1 MARILRLDQNT
12 INKIAAG
19 EVVERP
25 AAVVKELVENA
36 IDAGATA
43 ITIEIKQ
50 GGSQLIRITDNGSGI
65 EKEQIQI
72 AFERHATSK
81 IREAQD
87 LLTIHSLGFRGEA
100 LASIS
105 AVAQVEL
112 VTKTRGTLMG
122 VRYVIEGGE
131 EKKLE
136 DVGCPEGTTFVIR
149 NLFYNV
155 PARKKFLKSP
165 QTETS
170 YVNDLVERMAMSHPH
185 ISFKFM
191 SNNQVKLQTSGNGNN
206 KDVIYHIYGRDI
218 TSQLLSI
225 TSTTALI
232 SVTGFLAKPVVNRG
246 NRNYMNYFVNGRY
259 VKSKI
264 VNKAIEEAYKPYMM
278 QHRYPMTAL
287 QIEIDSQQ
295 VDVNVHPTKMEV
307 RFSNEQA
314 VFQAIFQAITN
325 GLAHREMIPAV
336 TVGKEEKNKKAPL
349 PANKGPEPFEVQ
361 RKIAEGAGIG
371 KQKLEAAKLISQYEK
386 IKKEQEAREHVVKE
400 ENTYKTE
407 SFSSLAKK
415 ALMKVEQQE
424 KEKKDNSTT
433 VEQGVKKQKEQCVAN
448 AIKEDARKYK
458 SNPARNEIEKNIT
471 TTTENASSESKTAD
485 VEKEKLWDK
494 NNSTQVELFEGETA
508 LLKKEAK
515 KEYTIVGQIFD
526 TYWIVQYK
534 DKMFLIDQHAAH
546 EKILFERTIASIKEK
561 KRLSQMLQPPMIV
574 SLSMKEEQVLKK
586 HKAAIEALGFEVET
600 FGGREYS
607 IRAVPANL
615 FDVADVTL
623 LTDLLDTLAEDMQV
637 ENSDVII
644 EKVASISCKAA
655 VKGNMKLS
663 KLEAEALI
671 TELMQLENPY
681 HCPHGR
687 PVIVSMSK
695 YELEK
700 KFKRVL

>member
-191 SNNQVKLQTSGNGNN
+191 SNNQMKLQTSGNGNN

-264 VNKAIEEAYKPYMM
+264 VNKAIEEAY
-278 QHRYPMTAL
+278 
-287 QIEIDSQQ
+287 
-295 VDVNVHPTKMEV
+295 
-307 RFSNEQA
+307 
-314 VFQAIFQAITN
+314 
-325 GLAHREMIPAV
+325 
-336 TVGKEEKNKKAPL
+336 
-349 PANKGPEPFEVQ
+349 
-361 RKIAEGAGIG
+361 
-371 KQKLEAAKLISQYEK
+371 
-386 IKKEQEAREHVVKE
+386 
-400 ENTYKTE
+400 
-407 SFSSLAKK
+407 
-415 ALMKVEQQE
+415 
-424 KEKKDNSTT
+424 
-433 VEQGVKKQKEQCVAN
+433 
-448 AIKEDARKYK
+448 
-458 SNPARNEIEKNIT
+458 
-471 TTTENASSESKTAD
+471 
-485 VEKEKLWDK
+485 
-494 NNSTQVELFEGETA
+494 
-508 LLKKEAK
+508 
-515 KEYTIVGQIFD
+515 
-526 TYWIVQYK
+526 
-534 DKMFLIDQHAAH
+534 
-546 EKILFERTIASIKEK
+546 
-561 KRLSQMLQPPMIV
+561 
-574 SLSMKEEQVLKK
+574 
-586 HKAAIEALGFEVET
+586 
-600 FGGREYS
+600 
-607 IRAVPANL
+607 
-615 FDVADVTL
+615 
-623 LTDLLDTLAEDMQV
+623 
-637 ENSDVII
+637 
-644 EKVASISCKAA
+644 
-655 VKGNMKLS
+655 
-663 KLEAEALI
+663 
-671 TELMQLENPY
+671 
-681 HCPHGR
+681 
-687 PVIVSMSK
+687 
-695 YELEK
+695 
-700 KFKRVL
+700 